1 MARTIPTEESL
12 GIQATEAEMA
22 VPEVAV
28 DDDISLA
35 DDPVEPET
43 PETPKAEP
51 ETAEKAPDEPKM
63 VDVRALQEARAAERE
78 VKQRNAMLEQRL
90 NDVLAA
96 MSQQAQPQQPVQQQ
110 APAAD
115 EPPPQDDP
123 LALLQWLAKEVQQQ
137 KLTTVEA
144 QQIAQQEGQRQYHQ
158 QQVAGL
164 EQQFR
169 ASVPDYDAA
178 LEFAGQAREKELEIL
193 YPYSTADQR
202 RQAVLQEWGQVTMSA
217 LQAGVNPAEQAYRY
231 AQARGFNGQQA
242 AQVAAPAAPKPLDTA
257 AIASA
262 QQRHQSLSDAPG
274 GEVAPVIDA
283 KALAKMDDKTF
294 KAWLSKRGN
303 ESKLDEILG
312 A

>member
-22 VPEVAV
+22 VPEVVA

-35 DDPVEPET
+35 DDPVEPEA
-43 PETPKAEP
+43 PETPQAEP
-51 ETAEKAPDEPKM
+51 ETAEKAPEEPKM

-78 VKQRNAMLEQRL
+78 AKQRNSMLEQRL

-96 MSQQAQPQQPVQQQ
+96 MSQPPQQQQPSQ
-110 APAAD
+110 QPPEAD
-115 EPPPQDDP
+115 GPPPQDDP

-137 KLTTVEA
+137 KITSAEA

-242 AQVAAPAAPKPLDTA
+242 APAPVTPKPLDTA

-274 GEVAPVIDA
+274 GEIPPVIDA
-283 KALAKMDDKTF
+283 KALAKMPDKEF

-303 ESKLDEILG
+303 ESKLDQILG